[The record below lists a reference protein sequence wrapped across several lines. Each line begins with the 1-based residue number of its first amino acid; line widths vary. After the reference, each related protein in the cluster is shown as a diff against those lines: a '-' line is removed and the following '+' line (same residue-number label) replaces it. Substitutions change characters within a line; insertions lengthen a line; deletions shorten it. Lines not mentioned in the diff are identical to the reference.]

1 MTGADFTGA
10 KLDGSFLLE
19 ANLRGAHFRGADVKG
34 AVVLSTQFDSASEK
48 PMNIPS
54 EPPGPKVTGVRH
66 VDPEGPVGKH
76 APAEPGEFLE
86 LYCEG
91 LGNLRWAKEGERTS
105 YPHTA
110 EGVHVIIGGEEAA
123 VPDYAGISPTDPA
136 DYQVNVYFPK
146 VQPGKHSLKLVV
158 GGRSSEGFEIES
170 GSPH

>member
-1 MTGADFTGA
+1 M
-10 KLDGSFLLE
+10 
-19 ANLRGAHFRGADVKG
+19 
-34 AVVLSTQFDSASEK
+34 
-48 PMNIPS
+48 
-54 EPPGPKVTGVRH
+54 
-66 VDPEGPVGKH
+66 PVGKDS
-76 APAEPGEFLE
+76 PAQPGEFLE
-86 LYCEG
+86 IYCKG
-91 LGNLRWAKEGERTS
+91 LGDLRWAKEGERTS

-110 EGVHVIIGGEEAA
+110 EVVHVIIGGEEAA

>member
-54 EPPGPKVTGVRH
+54 EPPGPKVTGVLH
-66 VDPEGPVGKH
+66 AHPEGLVGKH

-91 LGNLRWAKEGERTS
+91 LGNLQWPDKAETIQQPRTVKV
-105 YPHTA
+105 PR
-110 EGVHVIIGGEEAA
+110 VMIGGEEA
-123 VPDYAGISPTDPA
+123 VVIYAGIAPA
-136 DYQVNVYFPK
+136 NRAGYQVNFQFPK
-146 VQPGKHSLKLVV
+146 LPPGKHSLKLVV
-158 GGRSSEGFEIES
+158 EGRSSEGFEIES